1 MPWEALPLES
11 LWHVGIL
18 VLGVAIAIAIFYNSR
33 RSRRNERISEQ
44 ATKELYEHPERYD
57 ETKRELE
64 KQVER

>member
-11 LWHVGIL
+11 LWHLGI
-18 VLGVAIAIAIFYNSR
+18 VALGLAIAAAILYNA
-33 RSRRNERISEQ
+33 RRNRRNDRIAEK

-64 KQVER
+64 KEVQR

>member
-11 LWHVGIL
+11 LWLLGI
-18 VLGVAIAIAIFYNSR
+18 VALGVAIAAAVIYNSR
-33 RSRRNERISEQ
+33 RSRRNERISEV

-57 ETKRELE
+57 RTKRELE

>member
-11 LWHVGIL
+11 LWHLGI
-18 VLGVAIAIAIFYNSR
+18 VALGVAIAPAVIYNAR
-33 RSRRNERISEQ
+33 RSRRNERIAET

-57 ETKRELE
+57 QTKRELE